1 MIQVSD
7 RIDVLNIIIQYHTI
21 PMGQTGAI
29 KFLLSHYEMISTNTY
44 VLCVDKQIQPSQAT
58 KLYGP

>member
-21 PMGQTGAI
+21 PMGENWGNQVPP
-29 KFLLSHYEMISTNTY
+29 LPL
-44 VLCVDKQIQPSQAT
+44 
-58 KLYGP
+58 